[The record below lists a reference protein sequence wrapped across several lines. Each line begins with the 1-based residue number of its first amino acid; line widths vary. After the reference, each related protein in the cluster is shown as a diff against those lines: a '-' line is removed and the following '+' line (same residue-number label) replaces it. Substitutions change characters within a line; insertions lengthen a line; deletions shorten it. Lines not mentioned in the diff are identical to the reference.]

1 MPYFMITQIRV
12 TQGFLNVVLM
22 DVEVGNNGEIIPDSN
37 DGKDLRIAN
46 INCYRFDVPNR
57 NQSMLWQTDYFK
69 IKFKFIASGIR
80 IIMASDVV

>member
-22 DVEVGNNGEIIPDSN
+22 DVEVGNNGEIISDSN

-57 NQSMLWQTDYFK
+57 NQSMLGQTDYFK